1 MSVAPIGLGHI
12 PIPPV
17 PPLTPGLEASPEKS
31 QFSFAELLNNAI
43 VEIND
48 SKVKS
53 DELTMAFLTGELK
66 DYHTLAIALQESSL
80 TMQMAIEVRNKVI
93 EAYQEVTRMQV

>member
-1 MSVAPIGLGHI
+1 MSVAPVGLSYI

-17 PPLTPGLEASPEKS
+17 PPLAPGQEAVPERN
-31 QFSFAELLNNAI
+31 QFSFAEMLNNAI
-43 VEIND
+43 VEVNGA
-48 SKVKS
+48 KLKA
-53 DELTMAFLTGELK
+53 DELTLAFLTGELK

>member
-1 MSVAPIGLGHI
+1 MSVAPIGLAHI

-17 PPLTPGLEASPEKS
+17 PPITPGVEEAPEKS
-31 QFSFAELLNNAI
+31 QFSFAELLNSAI
-43 VEIND
+43 VEINS
-48 SKVKS
+48 SKVKA